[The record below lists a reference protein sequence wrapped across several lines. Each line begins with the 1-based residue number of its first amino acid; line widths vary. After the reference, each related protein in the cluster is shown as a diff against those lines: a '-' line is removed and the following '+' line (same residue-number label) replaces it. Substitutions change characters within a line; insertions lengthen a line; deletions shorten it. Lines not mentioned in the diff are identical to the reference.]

1 MNKTNETE
9 LSMETKHEIIG
20 TIEVEVVKKIRHDL
34 LKGEGTI
41 GASVDLLLCEVT
53 NSEEILRKVT
63 VHIDEER
70 M

>member
-1 MNKTNETE
+1 MNKTNQSK
-9 LSMETKHEIIG
+9 LSMEPRHEIIG
-20 TIEVEVVKKIRHDL
+20 TIEVEMVKKIRHDL
-34 LKGEGTI
+34 FKGKGTI